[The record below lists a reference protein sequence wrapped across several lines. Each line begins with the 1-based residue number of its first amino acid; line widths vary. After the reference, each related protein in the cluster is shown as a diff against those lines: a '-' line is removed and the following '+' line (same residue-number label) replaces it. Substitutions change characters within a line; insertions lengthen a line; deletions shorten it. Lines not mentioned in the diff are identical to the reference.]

1 MRITSGLPTIH
12 PELGRP
18 SSRRWGNFPRSSSI
32 CDHERSCESCIA
44 EFYGFAEVLLTHDR
58 SAVVGQQGLN
68 VHWRGYAFLFEKKRS
83 PTYGATSGLRLLLI
97 FFTLEAV
104 IGPRLSLFS
113 WLHVPLPPVWL
124 RVPILLG
131 LALLLVRFVA
141 GLKLSEIGLYRWR
154 EWSAAEKSYFVQ
166 LFLIANLVFSILFAD
181 RLRMIL
187 AEPHLLGRVGAVF
200 LPYLLWGFY
209 QEVVYRGILQ
219 TELVRRWGP
228 LCGILDSNSLY
239 TFGPLHFYHFSHT
252 HPALSMFVGI
262 FAIGLF
268 FGVLF
273 ARSGN
278 LWMVAIFHG
287 IGNSYIEG
295 TQLH

>member
-1 MRITSGLPTIH
+1 MIGRSGPIVRIPTQGGGGYTVEH
-12 PELGRP
+12 DVPAGVRP
-18 SSRRWGNFPRSSSI
+18 
-32 CDHERSCESCIA
+32 H
-44 EFYGFAEVLLTHDR
+44 
-58 SAVVGQQGLN
+58 GLN
-68 VHWRGYAFLFEKKRS
+68 VHWRGHAFLFEKKRS
-83 PTYGATSGLRLLLI
+83 PTYGATGGLRLLLI
-97 FFTLEAV
+97 FFALEGI

-113 WLHVPLPPVWL
+113 WIHLPLPPVWL
-124 RVPILLG
+124 RVPILLA

-141 GLKLSEIGLYRWR
+141 GLKLYEIGLCRWR
-154 EWSAAEKSYFVQ
+154 EWSATEKSYFVQ
-166 LFLIANLVFSILFAD
+166 VFLIANVVFSVLFAD
-181 RLRMIL
+181 RLRRIL
-187 AEPHLLGRVGAVF
+187 TEPHLLIHAWTVF

-228 LCGILDSNSLY
+228 LRGILVSNSLY

-252 HPALSMFVGI
+252 HSALPMFAGI

-273 ARSGN
+273 RSSGN

-295 TQLH
+295 TAAVMADGIGYRRFAGE

>member
-1 MRITSGLPTIH
+1 M
-12 PELGRP
+12 
-18 SSRRWGNFPRSSSI
+18 
-32 CDHERSCESCIA
+32 A
-44 EFYGFAEVLLTHDR
+44 QV
-58 SAVVGQQGLN
+58 LN
-68 VHWRGYAFLFEKKRS
+68 VHWRGHAFLFEKKRP
-83 PTYGATSGLRLLLI
+83 PTYSATGGLRLLVI
-97 FFTLEAV
+97 FLVLEGV

-113 WLHVPLPPVWL
+113 WLQLPLPPVWL

-154 EWSAAEKSYFVQ
+154 EWSATEKSYFVQ
-166 LFLIANLVFSILFAD
+166 VFLIANVVFSVLFAD
-181 RLRMIL
+181 RLRIIL
-187 AEPHLLGRVGAVF
+187 GEPFLLGRVLTVF

-209 QEVVYRGILQ
+209 QEVMYRGILQ

-228 LCGILDSNSLY
+228 LWGILVSNSLY
-239 TFGPLHFYHFSHT
+239 TFGPLHFYHLSHT
-252 HPALSMFVGI
+252 SPALPMFAGI

-268 FGVLF
+268 FAVLF
-273 ARSGN
+273 MRSGN

-295 TQLH
+295 TQRH

>member
-1 MRITSGLPTIH
+1 MEHDLP
-12 PELGRP
+12 PGVSP
-18 SSRRWGNFPRSSSI
+18 Q
-32 CDHERSCESCIA
+32 A
-44 EFYGFAEVLLTHDR
+44 
-58 SAVVGQQGLN
+58 LN
-68 VHWRGYAFLFEKKRS
+68 IHWRGHAFLFEKRRS
-83 PTYGATSGLRLLLI
+83 PTYSATGGLRLLLI
-97 FFTLEAV
+97 FFTLEGV

-113 WLHVPLPPVWL
+113 WLRLPLPPVWL
-124 RVPILLG
+124 RVPLLVG
-131 LALLLVRFVA
+131 LALLLVKFVA
-141 GLKLSEIGLYRWR
+141 GLKLSEIGLYPWR
-154 EWSAAEKSYFVQ
+154 EWSATEKSYFVQ
-166 LFLIANLVFSILFAD
+166 VFLIANLVFSVLFAD
-181 RLRMIL
+181 RLRVIF
-187 AEPHLLGRVGAVF
+187 AEPHLLRRVGTVF

-219 TELVRRWGP
+219 TELVRRWG
-228 LCGILDSNSLY
+228 LLRGILVSNSLY

-252 HPALSMFVGI
+252 HPALPMFAGI

-273 ARSGN
+273 GRSGN

>member
-1 MRITSGLPTIH
+1 MAH
-12 PELGRP
+12 
-18 SSRRWGNFPRSSSI
+18 
-32 CDHERSCESCIA
+32 
-44 EFYGFAEVLLTHDR
+44 V
-58 SAVVGQQGLN
+58 LN
-68 VHWRGYAFLFEKKRS
+68 VHWRGHAFLFEKKGP
-83 PTYGATSGLRLLLI
+83 PTYSATGGLRLLLI
-97 FFTLEAV
+97 FLVLEGV

-113 WLHVPLPPVWL
+113 WLKLPLPPVWL

-141 GLKLSEIGLYRWR
+141 RLKLSEIGLYRWG
-154 EWSAAEKSYFVQ
+154 EWSATEKSYFVQ
-166 LFLIANLVFSILFAD
+166 VFLIANVVFSVLFAD

-187 AEPHLLGRVGAVF
+187 AEPFLLRRVLTDF

-209 QEVVYRGILQ
+209 QEVMYRGILQ

-228 LCGILDSNSLY
+228 LRGILVSNSLY
-239 TFGPLHFYHFSHT
+239 TFGPLHFYHFSNT
-252 HPALSMFVGI
+252 SPALPVFAGI

-268 FGVLF
+268 FAVVF
-273 ARSGN
+273 WRSGN